1 MGKNLDSASIHPA
14 HDDRPER
21 AEQREILIAHDR
33 AARPLTAVRNVLIQ
47 ASLAELKANGY
58 YERYTK
64 LVTPSVL
71 EQLLSSLAPGWIP
84 VELVVAHYEACEN
97 LKLSREEL
105 TEMGKRVG
113 DRVQD
118 TVLVSLAKKVREGNF
133 DLWSAMLPLNRM
145 WPRVFQGGSVQTVKA
160 GPKEMVLEEWGFVLN
175 RYPYYRH
182 GHIAALDATYT
193 VLGARLTG
201 TKVVSYSAV
210 RDELV
215 VRIGWA

>member
-1 MGKNLDSASIHPA
+1 
-14 HDDRPER
+14 
-21 AEQREILIAHDR
+21 
-33 AARPLTAVRNVLIQ
+33 LTAVRNVLIQ

-64 LVTPSVL
+64 LVTP
-71 EQLLSSLAPGWIP
+71 
-84 VELVVAHYEACEN
+84 
-97 LKLSREEL
+97 R
-105 TEMGKRVG
+105 
-113 DRVQD
+113 
-118 TVLVSLAKKVREGNF
+118 
-133 DLWSAMLPLNRM
+133 
-145 WPRVFQGGSVQTVKA
+145 VQTVKA

-193 VLGARLTG
+193 VLGARLTD

-215 VRIGWA
+215 VRVGWT